1 MNPLLVCAFILF
13 AAQQSPHVDS
23 LTGVFKGSAR
33 NQSGVLQLGGTAT
46 NTVFQLQHVAD
57 SLHLRALTLSGT
69 ERTIASWPLSRVT
82 ISGDSF
88 TAKGLPKGP
97 LHLRRTLTW
106 TLSAGIR
113 VSATIRTNAASQKS
127 DDFFGGGE
135 VILTAVKVRD

>member
-1 MNPLLVCAFILF
+1 MYAVFLVSLLLVAL
-13 AAQQSPHVDS
+13 QSPPIDR

-46 NTVFQLQHVAD
+46 NTVFQLQHTAD

-82 ISGDSF
+82 ISGESF

-113 VSATIRTNAASQKS
+113 VSATIRTNAASQRS

-135 VILTAVKVRD
+135 VTLTAVKVR

>member
-1 MNPLLVCAFILF
+1 MNAVFLVSLLL
-13 AAQQSPHVDS
+13 AALQSHPIDR

-82 ISGDSF
+82 ISGESF
-88 TAKGLPKGP
+88 TAKGLTKGP

-113 VSATIRTNAASQKS
+113 VSATVRTNAASQQS

-135 VILTAVKVRD
+135 VTLTAVKVR

>member
-1 MNPLLVCAFILF
+1 MNAVLLASLLL
-13 AAQQSPHVDS
+13 AALQSHPIDR

-57 SLHLRALTLSGT
+57 SLHLRASTLSGT

>member
-1 MNPLLVCAFILF
+1 MNAVFIVSLLLVAL
-13 AAQQSPHVDS
+13 QSHPIDR

-46 NTVFQLQHVAD
+46 NTVFQLQHAAD
-57 SLHLRALTLSGT
+57 SLHLRAITMSGT
-69 ERTIASWPLSRVT
+69 ERTIASWALSRIT

-97 LHLRRTLTW
+97 LHLRRSLTW
-106 TLSAGIR
+106 TQSAGIR
-113 VSATIRTNAASQKS
+113 VSATITTNAASQQP

-135 VILTAVKVRD
+135 VMLSLMKIRD